1 MMFVCNVCMYL
12 DNVYLLGFHQSSLF
26 FVALNHYPASEVCL
40 NSVLWGT
47 FVAQRHCPIGQ
58 RGNKSAANKLSDTAD
73 VCL

>member
-40 NSVLWGT
+40 NSVL
-47 FVAQRHCPIGQ
+47 
-58 RGNKSAANKLSDTAD
+58 
-73 VCL
+73 